1 MRCSRPGWASSSYAM
16 LEAAELLD
24 PADVEIA
31 AAEEATVLAVERFM
45 RLAGGNMPASGA
57 VEAHR

>member
-1 MRCSRPGWASSSYAM
+1 M

-31 AAEEATVLAVERFM
+31 AAEEAAVLAVQRFM